1 MSYCDV
7 YVCSFQYFVILYVFS
22 YLVPCCGGR
31 YDFRIK
37 WLICSSL
44 PLSFV
49 WGIIFYLFCFVF
61 SGIQHVLTE
70 RVTGDRNWL
79 PFASTWVHH
88 WLFGG
93 VLVAHIFC
101 FLLCFFLFCLSSSCV
116 VHHAMPSCC
125 QCLWIFHFRLS
136 LWFSLT
142 LFTVQ

>member
-49 WGIIFYLFCFVF
+49 WGIIFYLFCFAF

-70 RVTGDRNWL
+70 RVTGTGTGYPSRAHGFTTGCLVGSLFLIFLVFCCVFFNFVCLRLVSCIMPCPHVANVSGFSIFDC
-79 PFASTWVHH
+79 PFG
-88 WLFGG
+88 F
-93 VLVAHIFC
+93 I
-101 FLLCFFLFCLSSSCV
+101 
-116 VHHAMPSCC
+116 
-125 QCLWIFHFRLS
+125 
-136 LWFSLT
+136 
-142 LFTVQ
+142 